1 MKASIRLKFS
11 LGIVFLFIIIALL
24 SFFSAYF
31 VNKLS
36 NKTAAILKE
45 NHLSVIYARDMSENL
60 TNINMEITRGL
71 LSDQMPDTMLI
82 KKEISF
88 FEKSLT
94 LEKNDITEPGEDK
107 LVAAIDANFKEY
119 RKSVLQFTGQQ
130 KPLITIQIL
139 QKEFIDLY
147 EQQMLL
153 SQMNSKAIEAKTE
166 DARLTA
172 NNALKEMSILAT
184 LCFIITLT
192 FTYSFASYFNT
203 RFFQLYNGIKEIVAS
218 NFGQRLHFNGTDEFH
233 EISLVFNKMAENLS
247 KSNKDNDLTVEKEL
261 IIYKRGSE
269 IQDIKEM
276 LNRLKSLE
284 EQASELISRLENT
297 KNE

>member
-11 LGIVFLFIIIALL
+11 LGIFFLFIIIVLL
-24 SFFSAYF
+24 SIFSAYF

-45 NHLSVIYARDMSENL
+45 NHLSVIFARDMSENL

-71 LSDQMPDTMLI
+71 LSNQTPDTMLI
-82 KKEISF
+82 KKEFGF

-94 LEKNDITEPGEDK
+94 LEKNDFTEPGEDK
-107 LVAAIDANFKEY
+107 LVASIDANFNDY
-119 RKSVLQFTGQQ
+119 RKSVLQFTEQA
-130 KPLITIQIL
+130 KPLVTIQTL
-139 QKEFIDLY
+139 QKKFIDLY
-147 EQQMLL
+147 EQEMFL

-166 DARLTA
+166 DAKLTA
-172 NNALKEMSILAT
+172 NSALKQMTILAT
-184 LCFIITLT
+184 LCFIITVT

-203 RFFQLYNGIKEIVAS
+203 RFFQLFNGIKEIVAS

-247 KSNKDNDLTVEKEL
+247 NINKGSGSTVAKEL
-261 IIYKRGSE
+261 NNDESGND
-269 IQDIKEM
+269 IQDMKEM

-297 KNE
+297 NSK